1 MFYWLSL
8 QWENHERSWSR
19 HKDYFDK
26 SSALSSVQ
34 VKKYH
39 NQVLLDLFE
48 DDTNAALLQSKQFT
62 DLDYFLAQQ
71 IPKLWLCLWSG
82 CELWWIN
89 IDHYSYIS
97 WIIWV

>member
-48 DDTNAALLQSKQFT
+48 DDTNAALLQSKQFWSWLFSST
-62 DLDYFLAQQ
+62 TNPQTMTLFM
-71 IPKLWLCLWSG
+71 IRLWAMV
-82 CELWWIN
+82 N
-89 IDHYSYIS
+89 
-97 WIIWV
+97 